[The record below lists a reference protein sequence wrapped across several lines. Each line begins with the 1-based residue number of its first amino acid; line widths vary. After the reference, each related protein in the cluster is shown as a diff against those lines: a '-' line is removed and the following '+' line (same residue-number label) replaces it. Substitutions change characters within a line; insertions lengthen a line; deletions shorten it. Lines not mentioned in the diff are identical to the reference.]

1 MMYLYFR
8 ETGNMCLLNS
18 ESNFTVGSVKCSMFS
33 LCSKVV
39 IAGKEV
45 EKVNSYKY
53 VGTVIDDTLS
63 WVENTNL
70 VISKA
75 QKRLY
80 LLRKLKIYFEI
91 NK

>member
-8 ETGNMCLLNS
+8 ETGNICLLNS

-53 VGTVIDDTLS
+53 VGTVIDDKLS

-70 VISKA
+70 VSKA
-75 QKRLY
+75 QKRLFIEEAES
-80 LLRKLKIYFEI
+80 LFR